1 MVDFCIGHTGLGT
14 SVILSKFE
22 YSFSELFYF
31 LNHISRTEISK
42 NYTKVPPVKTALHL
56 KVQER

>member
-1 MVDFCIGHTGLGT
+1 MVDFCVGHIGLGT

-22 YSFSELFYF
+22 YSFSEFFF

-42 NYTKVPPVKTALHL
+42 NYNKVPSVKTDLHL